1 MAYIFYKDGHA
12 VDNTTIDNLKDI
24 DSNILLYI
32 SEDKNE
38 AFFRSPHK
46 GNVNTISRDITH
58 KDKDTIFLSIPY
70 LNTHSKYILEAILF
84 KETLILNL
92 KDKACI
98 EFLKEKLVSDIN
110 INAKSLL
117 LHLFEY
123 LSFVYSDKLMKLN
136 ESIEELFENAVSDK
150 IIEMEQILKKKK
162 VLSIIK
168 RYSTYYKSMVNY
180 LEDELSEQLMYNK
193 VFFSLDHT
201 LQIVEDVESSI
212 YSCIDIYNSISANK
226 MNKTMELLTFIT
238 VFTLP
243 LTIIT
248 GIFGMNF
255 ENMPLLSN
263 RFGFSLAFLLAVII
277 AILEFL
283 YFKKKKYL

>member
-1 MAYIFYKDGHA
+1 MAYIFFKDGH
-12 VDNTTIDNLKDI
+12 VKDDTIVHNLKDI

-32 SEDKNE
+32 SQDKRE

-46 GNVNTISRDITH
+46 NNTNTINRDILH
-58 KDKDTIFLSIPY
+58 KDKDTLFLSIPY
-70 LNTHSKYILEAILF
+70 LNTHSKYILEAVLY
-84 KETLILNL
+84 KNTLILNI
-92 KDKACI
+92 KDKSCI
-98 EFLKEKLVSDIN
+98 EFLKEKLVTDIN
-110 INAKSLL
+110 INSKSLL

-136 ESIEELFENAVSDK
+136 ESIEELFENAISEK
-150 IIEMEQILKKKK
+150 TIEMEQILNKKKI
-162 VLSIIK
+162 VSLIK
-168 RYSTYYKSMVNY
+168 RYTTYYKSMVNY
-180 LEDELSEQLMYNK
+180 LEDELSEELMFNK
-193 VFFSLDHT
+193 VFFSFDHT
-201 LQIVEDVESSI
+201 LQIIEDVESSI

-226 MNKTMELLTFIT
+226 MNKTMELLTFLT

-248 GIFGMNF
+248 GVFGMNF

-263 RFGFSLAFLLAVII
+263 KFGLLLAFLLAIVI